1 MTRSTPLA
9 QAVSGQTKHPAGAG
23 AASERGSMQFLS
35 FEDNGGAFHWALVA
49 ASGDHLVQSASFV
62 SYEQA
67 KQAAGVVRSGAVSAP
82 FENRADDPAP
92 LELGAHRPIPAP
104 SADTLCACRVWDAT
118 ACTSSPPTSGQRP
131 CDGPRLSGVR
141 SGPPGQEPTPHPQR
155 SRTPTSRHP
164 TSPSRGTPSIRKGRL

>member
-9 QAVSGQTKHPAGAG
+9 LVVSGQTKHPAGAG
-23 AASERGSMQFLS
+23 AASARGSMKFLS

-82 FENRADDPAP
+82 FEDRADDPAP
-92 LELGAHRPIPAP
+92 LE
-104 SADTLCACRVWDAT
+104 
-118 ACTSSPPTSGQRP
+118 
-131 CDGPRLSGVR
+131 PRLSGVR
-141 SGPPGQEPTPHPQR
+141 PRPPGQEPTPSSATIPHTDKPP
-155 SRTPTSRHP
+155 SNE
-164 TSPSRGTPSIRKGRL
+164 PSR